1 MTHKGDSALSNQ
13 ATAKIPLQDAR
24 RPEAVER
31 ALEIFN
37 DSWAFAVL
45 QELFFDVR
53 RFDEIQRNLQ
63 ISRSV
68 LTRRL
73 KHLEDQQIIF
83 RERYNTRPDRYEYR
97 LTERGID
104 MYPIFTLLRQWGEKW
119 LPDIAPSGVKL
130 THKSC
135 KNELTMILSCEHCGD
150 PVTARDVDYTVTARK

>member
-1 MTHKGDSALSNQ
+1 MSTKTSEQIL
-13 ATAKIPLQDAR
+13 LQNAR

-45 QELFFDVR
+45 QELFFGVR
-53 RFDEIQRNLQ
+53 RFDDIQRNLQ

-83 RERYNTRPDRYEYR
+83 KQLYNTRPDRYEYR
-97 LTERGID
+97 LTDRGID
-104 MYPIFTLLRQWGEKW
+104 MYPIFVLLRQWGEKW
-119 LPDIAPSGVKL
+119 LPNVAESDVKL
-130 THKSC
+130 THKTC
-135 KNELTMILSCEHCGD
+135 KKALTMVLSCEHCGD
-150 PVTARDVDYTVTARK
+150 PVSARDVGYKVARHK